1 MGAAGGL
8 WGLQGGN
15 GDVTCAGLAACLS
28 LIPSSGLRRPVL
40 CSEWSPSQPTVLL
53 SVRTVPHSH
62 DDAGFL
68 LAWTCQLAAVA
79 LNEMD
84 V

>member
-1 MGAAGGL
+1 M
-8 WGLQGGN
+8 LQRGN
-15 GDVTCAGLAACLS
+15 GDITCAGLTACLS
-28 LIPSSGLRRPVL
+28 LIPSSGIRSVVL
-40 CSEWSPSQPTVLL
+40 CCVQSHLL

-62 DDAGFL
+62 DDASFL

-79 LNEMD
+79 LNETD